1 MMKTTIEYLQTK
13 IYIVKQIYSMKPK
26 PPFLLTLALILL
38 STCPL
43 RATEITTKAQMSLP
57 DSLLTEDHVYEYTF
71 TNFPLACQI
80 MDQLRQRNL
89 LPPHRLDITEGDLY
103 FNNGYYHHALK
114 VYRRALDNDSIRLID
129 TEYMEQLHRM
139 ISTYDCLHND
149 IKKTEYIRLL
159 LDKAQACDNHPMHAI
174 ALFNMGKM
182 LYYQGN
188 RKRGY
193 EYIQQAIDEMSK
205 TDYEYKYDNLR
216 YNYNTL
222 LVMQQR
228 DRKYTEALA
237 TLDALEAIVTETRG
251 NEPHMQGLDRKE
263 LKALYANRAVILGRL
278 GRTTE
283 AEGFYRKFLAMGRIH
298 DRDNY
303 LIMPY
308 LSDRRM
314 YDEIIRMN
322 TAREQFLSQQG
333 DTVTYH
339 MITIKRSL
347 GEAYESKGD
356 YRHATAYFK
365 QLALLCDSIKNREQ
379 RSAALELAAVYET
392 NEKEALLQHQTSK
405 LRERNIL
412 LVAAAGIVLLLTAW
426 LLLIARHYHIIRRKN
441 RVMAHNINEQ
451 IDYKKKLLEIKQ
463 ENLALRQ
470 QIQQTEEEPIDE
482 VMDTTDEDTTEQRQA
497 VTADSYPDFTNVTET
512 ETEKKMNN
520 KELENRKIFDRLEL
534 LLDQHKPYL
543 DRNFSRDDL
552 SKLACVGR
560 NSINPLIT
568 ACTGMN
574 VNTYINSLR
583 LEFAVSL
590 IEQHPN
596 YTISSIAEESGLP
609 NMATFHRLFREKYS
623 MTPAEFR
630 KSME

>member
-1 MMKTTIEYLQTK
+1 MIKSTVEYLQIK
-13 IYIVKQIYSMKPK
+13 IYTVKQIHSMKPK
-26 PPFLLTLALILL
+26 PPFLLILALILL
-38 STCPL
+38 NTCL
-43 RATEITTKAQMSLP
+43 HATEATTKAQMLLP

-71 TNFPLACQI
+71 TNFPLACRI
-80 MDQLRQRNL
+80 MDQLRERNL
-89 LPPHRLDITEGDLY
+89 LPPHQLDITEGDLY
-103 FNNGYYHHALK
+103 FNNGYYHRALK
-114 VYRRALDNDSIRLID
+114 VYRRALDSDSVRLND

-149 IKKTEYIRLL
+149 VKKTKYVRLL
-159 LDKAQACDNHPMHAI
+159 LDKAQACGNHPMHSI

-188 RKRGY
+188 RERGY
-193 EYIQQAIDEMSK
+193 EYIQKAIYEMSQ
-205 TDYEYKYDNLR
+205 TDYKYKYDNLR

-228 DRKYTEALA
+228 DRKYAEALE
-237 TLDALEAIVTETRG
+237 TLDALEAVVTEAQG

-263 LKALYANRAVILGRL
+263 LKALYANRAVVLGRL

-283 AEGFYRKFLAMGRIH
+283 AEDFYRKFFAMGNIH

-322 TAREQFLSQQG
+322 TAREQFLCQQG

-339 MITIKRSL
+339 MMTIKRSL
-347 GEAYESKGD
+347 GEAYENKGD
-356 YRHATAYFK
+356 YRHAAAYFK
-365 QLALLCDSIKNREQ
+365 QLAMLCDSIKNREQ

-392 NEKEALLQHQTSK
+392 NEKEALLQYQTSE

-412 LVAAAGIVLLLTAW
+412 LVAAAGIVLLLAAW
-426 LLLIARHYHIIRRKN
+426 LVLIARHYRTIRRKN
-441 RVMAHNINEQ
+441 RAMARNINEQ
-451 IDYKKKLLEIKQ
+451 MDYKKKLLEIKQ

-470 QIQQTEEEPIDE
+470 QIQQTEEEPTDE
-482 VMDTTDEDTTEQRQA
+482 VTDTSDEDTTEQRQ
-497 VTADSYPDFTNVTET
+497 TATAALSPDITNDTES
-512 ETEKKMNN
+512 ETEKKMSS
-520 KELENRKIFDRLEL
+520 KELENLKIFDRLEL

-630 KSME
+630 KSLE